1 MVRHLLQ
8 KQLIIE
14 HLLKKTDFS
23 VRIVQKKRRKSS
35 FNFFFRIYFIS
46 GHKKHS
52 ESSLEPGK
60 RENQLFMNV
69 WDRETGKLRGFGST
83 SAPQTANSSEDLP
96 GHQIVPPLK
105 QSISLLECL
114 SIF

>member
-23 VRIVQKKRRKSS
+23 VRIVQKKEQNRVST
-35 FNFFFRIYFIS
+35 FFFRVYFIS
-46 GHKKHS
+46 GHKKHR

-60 RENQLFMNV
+60 HENQLFMNV

-83 SAPQTANSSEDLP
+83 SAPQTANSRVDELFLDQMSN
-96 GHQIVPPLK
+96 
-105 QSISLLECL
+105 
-114 SIF
+114 